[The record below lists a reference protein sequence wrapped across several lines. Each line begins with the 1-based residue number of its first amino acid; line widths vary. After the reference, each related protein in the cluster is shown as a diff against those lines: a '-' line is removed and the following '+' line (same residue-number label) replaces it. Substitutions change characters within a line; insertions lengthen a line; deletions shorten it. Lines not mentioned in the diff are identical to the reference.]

1 MRVTYRKYDGSLHW
15 NQEASWLG
23 EDEHGVWLG
32 APPGSESR
40 RGYEPPVVHRQA
52 HVLLFPRDAWWT
64 AAFNDEPRRT
74 EIYCDITTVPV
85 WRDDEVTMIDLDLD
99 VLRRRDGAVELHDE
113 DEFDLHRERFGYP
126 DDVVAAARAA
136 AQWLQDALSGATEPF
151 AGGYRRWLAMVTDT
165 SSGDR
170 PVAEPERQ
178 VNGT

>member
-15 NQEASWLG
+15 NQEATWLG
-23 EDEHGVWLG
+23 EDEHGMWLG
-32 APPGSESR
+32 APPNSESR

-74 EIYCDITTVPV
+74 EIYCDVTTVPV

-99 VLRRRDGAVELHDE
+99 VLRRRDGTVELHDE
-113 DEFDLHRERFGYP
+113 DEFDLHRERYGYP
-126 DDVVAAARAA
+126 DDVVAAARTA
-136 AQWLQDALSGATEPF
+136 AQWLHGALSGPTEPF
-151 AGGYRRWLAMVTDT
+151 AGGYRRWLAMVADAPP
-165 SSGDR
+165 GDR
-170 PVAEPERQ
+170 LVAEPGHQ